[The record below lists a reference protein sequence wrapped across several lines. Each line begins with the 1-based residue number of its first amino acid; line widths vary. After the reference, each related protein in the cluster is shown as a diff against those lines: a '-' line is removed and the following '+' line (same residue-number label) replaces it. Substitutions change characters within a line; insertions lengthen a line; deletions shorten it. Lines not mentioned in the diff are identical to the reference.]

1 MWKAILFLAVIAK
14 VVVGT
19 VTGVTPRGA
28 RLPGA
33 RRLVFTGV
41 QRAHVSTVGAIITCK
56 KIKQV
61 GIFSKLQWLVVKTIN
76 NNFKK

>member
-33 RRLVFTGV
+33 
-41 QRAHVSTVGAIITCK
+41 H
-56 KIKQV
+56 
-61 GIFSKLQWLVVKTIN
+61 
-76 NNFKK
+76 